1 MVDSNNLI
9 KIASLGRANPDA
21 LQRMQIQYT
30 EEMSGRN
37 VSINKPGTPYAN
49 ALELNAVLTAMQ
61 IRENIAQLS
70 YIYPSLAT
78 NDDELSRHMSYKD
91 YLNMFS
97 KPGKATFVMALPFYE
112 VQKNAIDTQDGS
124 GSKKLTIP
132 AQTSITVSDT
142 VFTMQYPIDIII
154 TNYGTV
160 TVSYDVKKK
169 SPIYTPSESKLKK
182 TWINILNNVEYL
194 FFEFDIY
201 QMAVISQS
209 TTISAIAGFKET
221 YNYTD
226 QFYFCRC
233 YMKNTSDIWI
243 EVQTTHSDVTYDSTT
258 PTVVLSVDSLNKS
271 LTVEIPQIYL
281 SNGLMRNQIRVDI
294 YTTKGNLELSLE
306 NFVSKSF
313 IGNFKDPDR
322 TISSDPLGFA
332 GQMGLFTSILYFAT
346 SGLSGGSNALSFGE
360 RRNRV
365 IHRSSNTEGVPT
377 SDRQLSNMIKDSGFD
392 KTNALDNVSNREFLA
407 TRTLPAPTVSLDN
420 ITATDTTAFSIGS
433 IGSVVKL
440 HSFNLGSL
448 TRYKTVVDNGKRV
461 TVLPNTLYKV
471 ENGLV
476 TVVDKDYVDSLRN
489 PSITSVDSLANIVN
503 QSNFYYTPFFYVHD
517 TSDSEYSV
525 RAYRLDSPQIT
536 RKYALANNDTLGI
549 AIAVSEYS
557 AELMPDYS
565 AWRFLFRIT
574 GSELLAQL
582 DPSQVNIQLSYL
594 DSASNFRT
602 NFNGRLITS
611 IDSKT
616 GKPING
622 DYVFEVLI
630 ETNWDVNKDNR
641 IRIGSGTSVVDLTAD
656 WDIVVF
662 LKNYKPV
669 GAISTT
675 IDNVYNPAIL
685 PDYNPTA
692 TYIGVT
698 QEQLTINLGY
708 HMDKLWT
715 RTTSTIEEWMYERYT
730 VDVPAFYSKTIY
742 ETTPAGDVV
751 LVPSEDGKRMVR
763 VVKHAAGEPILD
775 ALGKPVYSHY
785 RNEVVLDPITKEPIL
800 VEGERGILRN
810 LDLILFDGKYYFAT
824 ADNVINYRDSIPA
837 KIEEWNN
844 GVLTDLTNSLI
855 NDSKLFF
862 HPKSSVGDIK
872 AYVGDNLLV
881 TLEADQHL
889 TVTFIV
895 NSQVY
900 RNTSQ
905 RRNIKIKTITTIVDY
920 FNNNKTISRSELV
933 KAIRDQIGDEQ
944 LGIELKGLFKD
955 EYEVVT
961 IAYNSIG
968 PSIGKRLITDTAL
981 NLSIEDSIDV
991 EFERHLNKTLTA

>member
-9 KIASLGRANPDA
+9 KVASLGRANPDA
-21 LQRMQIQYT
+21 LQRMQIQYS

-37 VSINKPGTPYAN
+37 VSINKPGTPYDN
-49 ALELNAVLTAMQ
+49 VLELNAITTAMQ
-61 IRENIAQLS
+61 TRDNIAQLS

-97 KPGKATFVMALPFYE
+97 RPGKTTFVMALPYYE
-112 VQKNAIDTQDGS
+112 VMKNAVEMQDGS

-132 AQTSITVSDT
+132 AQSSIVVSDT
-142 VFTMQYPIDIII
+142 TFTMQYPIDIII
-154 TNYGTV
+154 TNYNTV
-160 TVSYDVKKK
+160 TVTYDVSKK
-169 SPIYTPSESKLKK
+169 SPIYTPSESKLKN
-182 TWINILNNVEYL
+182 TWLNYLNNVEYL

-201 QMAVISQS
+201 QMAVASQS

-221 YNYTD
+221 YTFTD

-233 YMKNTSDIWI
+233 YIKNSSGLWI
-243 EVQTTHSDVTYDSTT
+243 EVQTTHSDVTYDSTI
-258 PTVVLSVDSLNKS
+258 PTVVLSVDSLNKI

-281 SNGLMRNQIRVDI
+281 NNGLMRDQIRVDI

-306 NFVSKSF
+306 NFTSKSF
-313 IGNFKDPDR
+313 SGNFKDPDR
-322 TISSDPLGFA
+322 TTASDPYGYA

-346 SGLSGGSNALSFGE
+346 SGLSGGTDALSFGE

-365 IHRSSNTEGVPT
+365 IHRSSITEGVPT
-377 SDRQLSNMIKDSGFD
+377 SDRQLSNLIKDSGFD
-392 KTNALDNVSNREFLA
+392 KTNVLDNVSNREFLA
-407 TRTLPAPTVSLDN
+407 TRTLPAPTVNLDV
-420 ITATDTTAFSIGS
+420 ITTTDTTAFSIGS

-448 TRYKTVVDNGKRV
+448 IRHKTVVDNGKRI
-461 TVLPNTLYKV
+461 TVLPNTLYSV
-471 ENGLV
+471 DNGLV
-476 TVVDKDYVDSLRN
+476 SVVDKDYVDSLRN
-489 PSITSVDSLANIVN
+489 PSITSIDSLANIVN

-517 TSDSEYSV
+517 TSDNEYSV
-525 RAYRLDSPQIT
+525 RAYKLDEPKIT
-536 RKYALANNDTLGI
+536 RKYAVNSNNSLGI
-549 AIAVSEYS
+549 AIGITEYS

-565 AWRFLFRIT
+565 AWRFLFRLT
-574 GSELLAQL
+574 GSNLLAEL
-582 DPSQVNIQLSYL
+582 DPSQVNVQLSYL
-594 DSASNFRT
+594 DSASKFRT
-602 NFNGRLITS
+602 NFNGRLITN

-616 GKPING
+616 GKPVNG
-622 DYVFEVLI
+622 DYVYEVLI
-630 ETNWDVNKDNR
+630 ETNWDVDKSNR
-641 IRIGSGTSVVDLTAD
+641 IRIGAGTSVVDLLAN

-662 LKNYKPV
+662 LKNYNPV
-669 GAISTT
+669 GATKTT
-675 IDNVYNPAIL
+675 IDTVYNAAIL
-685 PDYNPTA
+685 PNYDPKDF
-692 TYIGVT
+692 YIGVN
-698 QEQLTINLGY
+698 QDQLTINLGN

-715 RTTSTIEEWMYERYT
+715 RTTSTIEEWMYEKYT
-730 VDVPAFYSKTIY
+730 VDVPAFYSQTIY

-751 LVPSEDGKRMVR
+751 LVPSEDGKRMIR
-763 VVKHAAGEPILD
+763 VVKHAVGEPILD
-775 ALGKPVYSHY
+775 SLGKPVYSHY
-785 RNEVVLDPITKEPIL
+785 KNEIVYDPITKEPVL

-810 LDLILFDGKYYFAT
+810 LDLVLLDGKYYFAT
-824 ADNVINYRDSIPA
+824 ADSVVSYRDNIA
-837 KIEEWNN
+837 NVMEEWNN
-844 GVLTDLTNSLI
+844 GILTDLTNSLI

-881 TLEADQHL
+881 TLEADQSL
-889 TVTFIV
+889 NVKFIV

-905 RRNIKIKTITTIVDY
+905 RRNIKIKTISTIVDY
-920 FNNNKTISRSELV
+920 FNNNKTISKSELV

-944 LGIELKGLFKD
+944 LGIELTGLFKD

-961 IAYNSIG
+961 IAYDSIG

-991 EFERHLNKTLTA
+991 DFERHLNKTLTA